1 MPVRAKTATE
11 GKMRRPVHHSAA
23 ISLALCAMVL
33 RALLPD
39 GWMPSAGASLFVICS
54 ADGTHRDGKTA
65 PSQERSHAP
74 CTFAAAAPLSPPA
87 TPAVAIG
94 ATGQGELFDISFATI
109 DVFPAPHFRPNT
121 ARAPPAF
128 S

>member
-1 MPVRAKTATE
+1 M
-11 GKMRRPVHHSAA
+11 
-23 ISLALCAMVL
+23 LL

-54 ADGTHRDGKTA
+54 ADGAHKDGKTS

-74 CTFAAAAPLSPPA
+74 CAFAAAAPLSPPSVF
-87 TPAVAIG
+87 AVAFG
-94 ATGQGELFDISFATI
+94 AEGYGMRQTISFAARDFFRTQL
-109 DVFPAPHFRPNT
+109 FRPNA

>member
-1 MPVRAKTATE
+1 
-11 GKMRRPVHHSAA
+11 MRRPFHRSAA

-39 GWMPSAGASLFVICS
+39 GWMPSAGAGSPLVICA
-54 ADGTHRDGKTA
+54 ADGTHPGGKA
-65 PSQERSHAP
+65 PAGPAQERSHAP
-74 CTFAAAAPLSPPA
+74 CAFAAAAPLSPPA
-87 TPAVAIG
+87 MLAAAIG
-94 ATGQGELFDISFATI
+94 ATAEGERLALSFATP
-109 DVFPAPHFRPNT
+109 DFFPAPHFRPNA

>member
-1 MPVRAKTATE
+1 
-11 GKMRRPVHHSAA
+11 MRRPVHRSAA

-39 GWMPSAGASLFVICS
+39 GWMPSAGAGSPLVICT
-54 ADGTHRDGKTA
+54 ADGTHRDGKTTPA
-65 PSQERSHAP
+65 QDRSHAP
-74 CTFAAAAPLSPPA
+74 CAFAAAAPLSPPA
-87 TPAVAIG
+87 TLSAAIG
-94 ATGQGELFDISFATI
+94 ATGPAERLALSFTAPVLFFAR
-109 DVFPAPHFRPNT
+109 HFRPNA